1 MSRMILKKLCDRV
14 AKTIC
19 KNLPKLIV
27 KFKLGGYC
35 VRNKMSATTKKKYG
49 PRALF
54 RGHLSL
60 SLVSTEPLYLEWQ
73 ENFITWS

>member
-27 KFKLGGYC
+27 KFKLGGSGYC
-35 VRNKMSATTKKKYG
+35 VRNKMSATTKKSM
-49 PRALF
+49 ALEHF
-54 RGHLSL
+54 
-60 SLVSTEPLYLEWQ
+60 LEV
-73 ENFITWS
+73 I

>member
-1 MSRMILKKLCDRV
+1 MSRMILKELCDRV

-35 VRNKMSATTKKKYG
+35 VRNKMSATTKKVW
-49 PRALF
+49 P
-54 RGHLSL
+54 
-60 SLVSTEPLYLEWQ
+60 
-73 ENFITWS
+73 

>member
-35 VRNKMSATTKKKYG
+35 VRNKMSATTKKSM
-49 PRALF
+49 ALEHF
-54 RGHLSL
+54 
-60 SLVSTEPLYLEWQ
+60 LEV
-73 ENFITWS
+73 I